1 MLCTGQVNVDVRQGP
16 SSPTAAAQVAAFAY
30 SLAEKF
36 WGVRVS
42 ACVRVV
48 SSPSV

>member
-42 ACVRVV
+42 ARVCVG